1 LESTFGSSG
10 THFYTILLI
19 ALLLFLRRSSDKELF
34 MKMVE
39 YRCYRCMIVE
49 SKWLVNNVK
58 SADYTTCSK
67 CGGESKRISSESISP
82 TYRAALHELKKES
95 R

>member
-1 LESTFGSSG
+1 
-10 THFYTILLI
+10 
-19 ALLLFLRRSSDKELF
+19 
-34 MKMVE
+34 
-39 YRCYRCMIVE
+39 MIVE
-49 SKWLVNNVK
+49 SKWLANNVK

-82 TYRAALHELKKES
+82 TYSAALHELKKES